1 MAIEKTINIDVNSK
15 NATKGVEELGKSVED
30 LNSSLNETEKADVSI
45 EKIGKSSKK
54 SSKAVRLV
62 SKGFKGLGVA
72 IKAAGIGLVI
82 SALVGLKEIFS
93 QNQKIVDVFSTAFE
107 TFSIVANQ
115 VVTAVIN
122 VYEAVAKSSE
132 NFNGLGEV
140 LGSLLKIAIT
150 PLKLSFFAI
159 KLALQSAQLAWEESF
174 FGDKDPKTIKR
185 LKAGIKETGENI
197 KKAGEDAVKAGKN
210 IAENIGD
217 AVSEVANIGKIAGE
231 ELGKVSVKAALETAK
246 TNVQL
251 KNSAEIAAAQQS
263 RLVEQYDRQAE
274 KLRQVRD
281 EERNTIAERK
291 AANDKLLEVLAEQEA
306 AMLKQADMQ
315 VAAAQSEVNKNNTI
329 EARVALIDAL
339 ANKEGVLAQV
349 EGLRSEQLSNDLALD
364 REQIEL
370 TNAKLESESNLS
382 IQRKRFNAEQIQD
395 ETERLAA
402 LKKIDLL
409 EAEQETIRLQ
419 AIVDNANAGTQAKI
433 DAQIALDEFTE
444 QSRQTNITRDAQIA
458 KADLDLDKKVKDA
471 KIANAEAV
479 SGAIGTLAG
488 IAGEG
493 TAAGKALG
501 VASATIDTYV
511 GANKAIAA
519 FPGPAGI
526 AQAVAIIA
534 TGLTNVKTILSTK
547 VPKTNVGGI
556 SGGGGGG
563 GGGAQVQAPSFNIVG
578 ASDTN
583 QLADAIGGQ
592 TQQPVQAFVVAN
604 DVTTAQSLEN
614 NIVEGATL

>member
-15 NATKGVEELGKSVED
+15 NATKGVDELGKSVED

-349 EGLRSEQLSNDLALD
+349 EGFRSEQKSNDLALD
-364 REQIEL
+364 KEGIEL
-370 TNAKLESESNLS
+370 TNSKLESESNLS

-395 ETERLAA
+395 ETERLEA

-444 QSRQTNITRDAQIA
+444 QSRQTNITRDAEIA

-479 SGAIGTLAG
+479 GSAIGTLAG

-501 VASATIDTYV
+501 IASATIDTYV
-511 GANKAIAA
+511 GADKAIAQ
-519 FPGPAGI
+519 GGIAGI
-526 AQAVAIIA
+526 ASAVAIIA
-534 TGLTNVKTILSTK
+534 TGLANVKKIASTK
-547 VPKTNVGGI
+547 IPTSNVGGV
-556 SGGGGGG
+556 SVGGGGG
-563 GGGAQVQAPSFNIVG
+563 GGGASTPPSFNIVG

>member
-15 NATKGVEELGKSVED
+15 NATKGVDELGKSVED

-93 QNQKIVDVFSTAFE
+93 QNQKIVDVFSTALE

-122 VYEAVAKSSE
+122 VYEAVSKSSE

-140 LGSLLKIAIT
+140 LGSLLKIALT
-150 PLKLSFFAI
+150 PLKLSFYAI
-159 KLALQSAQLAWEESF
+159 KLALQTAQLAWEQSF
-174 FGDKDPKTIKR
+174 FGDKDPETIER

-197 KKAGEDAVKAGKN
+197 KEVATDAVEAGKN

-349 EGLRSEQLSNDLALD
+349 EGFRSEQKSNDLALD
-364 REQIEL
+364 
-370 TNAKLESESNLS
+370 
-382 IQRKRFNAEQIQD
+382 
-395 ETERLAA
+395 
-402 LKKIDLL
+402 KK
-409 EAEQETIRLQ
+409 E
-419 AIVDNANAGTQAKI
+419 
-433 DAQIALDEFTE
+433 
-444 QSRQTNITRDAQIA
+444 
-458 KADLDLDKKVKDA
+458 
-471 KIANAEAV
+471 
-479 SGAIGTLAG
+479 
-488 IAGEG
+488 
-493 TAAGKALG
+493 
-501 VASATIDTYV
+501 
-511 GANKAIAA
+511 
-519 FPGPAGI
+519 
-526 AQAVAIIA
+526 
-534 TGLTNVKTILSTK
+534 
-547 VPKTNVGGI
+547 
-556 SGGGGGG
+556 
-563 GGGAQVQAPSFNIVG
+563 
-578 ASDTN
+578 
-583 QLADAIGGQ
+583 
-592 TQQPVQAFVVAN
+592 
-604 DVTTAQSLEN
+604 
-614 NIVEGATL
+614 